1 MTQNNERLLAHGLRQ
16 LALYSDSLF
25 ISLKRYIDEILLWN
39 SRAGLVKAT
48 ERELVVRHILDSAA
62 AFFWFGD
69 LLNIRRKISVAD
81 LGSGAGLPGIVLA
94 LTFRDHM
101 EAGASTEAGASPE
114 FRDSAKAGAPP
125 EVGTRAEFRMH
136 LIEKQRRR
144 CAFLHNIIPILGLKN
159 MVHIHEQRAE
169 DLAERRFDVVTSRA
183 FRPFT
188 PEQCRLQM
196 RLLNSGGWIAAYT
209 GRKNTI
215 LENFGGPLPQG
226 HQLLPLEVPFLREA
240 RHLLVLN
247 KGIAGNAVQSVPQLE
262 LGGGSDD
269 D

>member
-1 MTQNNERLLAHGLRQ
+1 MTRNNERLLAHGLRQ
-16 LALYSDSLF
+16 LTIYSDSLL

-94 LTFRDHM
+94 LTFRD
-101 EAGASTEAGASPE
+101 
-114 FRDSAKAGAPP
+114 RAKADVPP
-125 EVGTRAEFRMH
+125 EFRMH
-136 LIEKQRRR
+136 LIEKQQRR

-159 MVHIHEQRAE
+159 TVHIHELRVEDLAERRVNAEDPVKRRFDAE
-169 DLAERRFDVVTSRA
+169 DLSERRFDVVTSRA

-196 RLLNSGGWIAAYT
+196 RLLNPGGWIAAYK
-209 GRKNTI
+209 GRRERI
-215 LENFGGPLPQG
+215 LENFGGPLPDQ
-226 HQLLPLEVPFLREA
+226 HKILSIEVPFLHED
-240 RHLLVLN
+240 RHLLVL
-247 KGIAGNAVQSVPQLE
+247 KKIPV
-262 LGGGSDD
+262 
-269 D
+269 